1 MTPGKI
7 CSWSENK
14 HFTSKKY
21 RINEIF
27 KRWAIETL
35 ISAKLVLPL
44 FEKKYKKLAKRFKTQ
59 NLTR

>member
-14 HFTSKKY
+14 HFTSNKY

-44 FEKKYKKLAKRFKTQ
+44 FEKKNQKACKKI
-59 NLTR
+59 